1 MNYKYTNFSLL
12 DLLIQ
17 YTSLQITNLYYT
29 VLPKRET
36 LALDLFRAQMQLTK
50 LSKLKIFHNPGKN
63 LTAADM
69 LLRTFTKKQLQTHQ
83 LRHKQVPPQINFSIM
98 KDKQLKPVHS
108 LVKHEV
114 IK

>member
-12 DLLIQ
+12 DLPIQ

-36 LALDLFRAQMQLTK
+36 
-50 LSKLKIFHNPGKN
+50 PGSTSGKH

-69 LLRTFTKKQLQTHQ
+69 LLRTFTKKQLQVHQ

-98 KDKQLKPVHS
+98 KDNQLKPVHY

-114 IK
+114 FK